1 MTIDTKTLKEIA
13 SRMEEYPLKQ
23 MIFRLPEQIDRKDLF
38 SKFDII
44 LQFLGERES
53 QRGVISA

>member
-13 SRMEEYPLKQ
+13 SRMEESPLKQ